1 MWDVW
6 DQVVK
11 PVKGEVHGNL
21 GELTHEQVTV
31 FVLKLIVIIHIR
43 SFFFGKAMFGDLRPL
58 PDPTSS

>member
-1 MWDVW
+1 M
-6 DQVVK
+6 K